1 MAGKEAPRPFRAR
14 RCADQRGQPIFAG
27 HRPGLE
33 SGVRP
38 ASHRPGL
45 SLSETQAAP
54 LPPISARR
62 RRAPLHRPQRHES
75 RSHVALHLARAKPAR
90 RACLGHQTIAGNAT
104 AGGGKAPAEHPVS
117 PMILP
122 GTAAYAASRQAC
134 LAEVRPSSRNG
145 AGRFFSAA
153 GHAGFASRNQKNRP
167 PPPATSFRPSGAG
180 RSSPRP
186 GDSHRGRD
194 GRGPEARK
202 D

>member
-1 MAGKEAPRPFRAR
+1 MAGKGAPRPFRAR

-145 AGRFFSAA
+145 AGRFF
-153 GHAGFASRNQKNRP
+153 FRRRP
-167 PPPATSFRPSGAG
+167 CRLCIAKPKKPPAAASHFVPPFGCG
-180 RSSPRP
+180 PVIPRP